1 MSYTNNNSW
10 WNTYYQPQQTP
21 AVQPDWYSNQL
32 KAYQERQAQ
41 QAQQAQQAEAAKQTK
56 HADLIKMWQEKF
68 KQPATQ
74 PTTDYSNWYSDQ
86 LKAYQE
92 RQAQKAQE
100 AQKAEAAKQ
109 AARDDRMKMWQ
120 EKIQQPVTQYG
131 YDSNW
136 NAFPLPSSN
145 LYSGYHQWWG

>member
-56 HADLIKMWQEKF
+56 HADLIKMWQEK
-68 KQPATQ
+68 
-74 PTTDYSNWYSDQ
+74 
-86 LKAYQE
+86 
-92 RQAQKAQE
+92 
-100 AQKAEAAKQ
+100 
-109 AARDDRMKMWQ
+109 
-120 EKIQQPVTQYG
+120 IQQPVTQYG